1 MARNSLAKE
10 TTKPKA
16 SINWDEVDELLEAQ
30 CSGTEIAA
38 YFSIHHDTFYRAVE
52 EKYGIGFTAYKQS
65 KSDKGKGNLRLAQ
78 YQLAL
83 QKDRGMLIHLGEHI
97 LEQTKKTQVEHA
109 GSININRVDY
119 TTAQLADNNAA
130 DADAKAVPDPVV
142 ELPRQG
148 G

>member
-10 TTKPKA
+10 TTKPKS

-65 KSDKGKGNLRLAQ
+65 KADKGKGSLRLAQ

-130 DADAKAVPDPVV
+130 DAKPATLPDSAV
-142 ELPRQG
+142 ELS
-148 G
+148 